1 MTQHAMITNTR
12 TGQKPEWLTW
22 EEILQ
27 YERRMTEED
36 KRLQIFE
43 C

>member
-1 MTQHAMITNTR
+1 MKKLWKKFPE
-12 TGQKPEWLTW
+12 GEKPEWLTW

-36 KRLQIFE
+36 K
-43 C
+43 

>member
-1 MTQHAMITNTR
+1 MRGIFGLVMSRIR
-12 TGQKPEWLTW
+12 FPEGEKPEWLTW

-36 KRLQIFE
+36 K
-43 C
+43 